1 MSHVPTISVIV
12 TADETHGDL
21 TRALESVRT
30 QTFPATEVWIAG
42 DASQVSTTAF
52 DDSFRDRLRWIDVS
66 GASTAAARNA
76 AIRRSRGDLIALL
89 ETNAVWAPEKLARC
103 ATTLTSA
110 PDDDLVYSPAVLI
123 SPEGTRRQPPSPED
137 MPCGWILNELFAE
150 PWIVDSAAVFRR
162 QVWERHGGF
171 DESLTVAGG
180 QNFYLRAARAH
191 RFALVAEP
199 LVDVSVTEAISAAE
213 QTRQVREIAEMLHR
227 FYAEQGGEERLD
239 SRRAHHVMGEL
250 CEMAAR
256 LSWAEHNI
264 PMTLRATVG
273 ALHYRPTW
281 RSRLFLYWVLWRTR
295 KERVG
300 MNLAPV

>member
-1 MSHVPTISVIV
+1 MSDVPTVSVIV
-12 TADETHGDL
+12 TTADADGDL
-21 TRALESVRT
+21 SRALESVRAQT
-30 QTFPATEVWIAG
+30 QPPMEILIVG
-42 DASQVSTTAF
+42 DPF
-52 DDSFRDRLRWIDVS
+52 HDKLIDLDDGFRERIRWIDATGS
-66 GASTAAARNA
+66 IAAARNA
-76 AIRRSRGDLIALL
+76 AIRRSQGDLIALL

-103 ATTLTSA
+103 TTALAQS
-110 PDDDLVYSPAVLI
+110 PDDDLVYSPAVLM
-123 SPEGTRRQPPSPED
+123 SPEGTRRQPPSPAD

-150 PWIVDSAAVFRR
+150 PWIVDSAAMFRR

-171 DESLTVAGG
+171 DESLTVACG

-199 LVDVSVTEAISAAE
+199 LVDVRIAGGISAAE
-213 QTRQVREIAEMLHR
+213 QTRQVREVAEMLHR
-227 FYAEQGGEERLD
+227 FYVDQGGEERLD
-239 SRRAHHVMGEL
+239 GPRARHVMGEL

-273 ALHYRPTW
+273 AMHYRPTW

-300 MNLAPV
+300 MTLAPG